1 MKKILL
7 TFIFLTSLTFGQRL
21 LFDSGEPGWGV
32 SLDGSTE
39 SAAVTPYYMT
49 TDLGSELCSN
59 TGFETNTTGWGV
71 IGTGTITR
79 VTTDFHSGVASAE
92 CVTDGTSNTMQL
104 SSNPGSSYATVV
116 NIKQR
121 LTFWAKTV
129 SGSAVL
135 NIGSYTLVRVN
146 GVLASTITL
155 TSSWVYYDCEIL
167 NVNSY
172 TGMNFYT
179 TSSGT
184 FRIDD
189 ASFKRTNGTLDLGG
203 YERIK
208 HYNNSS
214 FESSIGQWVTG
225 GTHVPTRSTT
235 DKKTGTASMLITS
248 SGVGDATTNFV
259 SLPAVNLETIVAGH
273 SYKIQYEARVTT
285 AGTTVT
291 AVLGSKSSTLT
302 GISSTLGTFTKGI
315 YNFTATASEVNVPLK
330 FYLSAADL
338 VYIDNISITEI
349 YPLEIEAWFKTSTT
363 GAIQTILSRQT
374 GTTTSTAY
382 GWLLS
387 VTGTNNLAFQL
398 YDASG
403 SNKSVAGVTTVTD
416 GIWKKIKVTF
426 EPVSGVINLYING
439 ALDNT
444 ATVTVGRTNNTQNL
458 SVGKYSYNASNYF
471 SGSIGNV
478 YVKINGETRA
488 YYKWKGTTDSDF
500 LIDWSTYLNNLTGT
514 NVTQSGDQ
522 TRGASPYVLD

>member
-1 MKKILL
+1 MTKTLSFIIL
-7 TFIFLTSLTFGQRL
+7 LTSLTFGQRL

-49 TDLGSELCSN
+49 TGLGDELCLN
-59 TGFETNTTGWGV
+59 TGFETNTSGWSV
-71 IGTGTITR
+71 TGTGTITR
-79 VTTDFHSGVASAE
+79 ITSDFHSGVASAE
-92 CVTDGTSNTMQL
+92 CVTDGTSNTILL
-104 SSNPGSSYATVV
+104 STPGSSYATVV
-116 NIKQR
+116 NITQR

-135 NIGSYTLVRVN
+135 NIGNSYTLVRVN

-167 NVNSY
+167 NVGFS

-208 HYNNSS
+208 IFNNSS

-248 SGVGDATTNFV
+248 SGVGDTTTNFV
-259 SLPAVNLETIVAGH
+259 SLPAVNLETIVSGH
-273 SYKIQYEARVTT
+273 SYKIQFEARVTT
-285 AGTTVT
+285 GGTNVT
-291 AVLGSKSSTLT
+291 AVLGSKTSAFT
-302 GISSTLGTFTKGI
+302 GISSVLGTFTKCI
-315 YNFTATASEVNVPLK
+315 FNFTATASEVDVPLK
-330 FYLSAADL
+330 MYLSAADL
-338 VYIDNISITEI
+338 VYIDDVSISETF
-349 YPLEIEAWFKTSTT
+349 PLEIEAWFKTSTT
-363 GAIQTILSRQT
+363 GTLKVIASRQT
-374 GTTTSTAY
+374 STTVASGYGFQFDVST
-382 GWLLS
+382 GNKLH
-387 VTGTNNLAFQL
+387 FQF

-403 SNKSVAGVTTVTD
+403 STLQATGSTTVTD
-416 GIWKKIKVTF
+416 GIWKKVKVTF
-426 EPVSGVINLYING
+426 EPVTGVINLYINNVSDG
-439 ALDNT
+439 T
-444 ATVTVGRTNNTQNL
+444 ATVNVGRTNNTQNL
-458 SVGKYSYNASNYF
+458 SIGKYSYTTSGYF
-471 SGSIGNV
+471 NGSIGNV

-488 YYKWKGTTDSDF
+488 YYKWKGSTDSAF

-514 NVTQSGDQ
+514 SVTQSGDQ
-522 TRGASPYVLD
+522 VKGVSPYVLE

>member
-59 TGFETNTTGWGV
+59 TGFETNTSGWTVG
-71 IGTGTITR
+71 GTGTITR

-92 CVTDGTSNTMQL
+92 CVTNGISNRIYL
-104 SSNPGSSYATVV
+104 SSSPGSAYGTVV

-129 SGSAVL
+129 SGNAVL
-135 NIGSYTLVRVN
+135 NFANYTLVRVN
-146 GVLASTITL
+146 GVLASTVTL
-155 TSSWVYYDCEIL
+155 TPTWTYYDCEIL
-167 NVNSY
+167 NSSY
-172 TGMNFYT
+172 SGSTSFYT
-179 TSSGT
+179 TASGT

-189 ASFKRTNGTLDLGG
+189 VSFKSSKNTLDL
-203 YERIK
+203 EAFEMIK
-208 HYNNSS
+208 YYRNSS
-214 FESSIGQWVTG
+214 IEDGIGQWVTG
-225 GTHVPTRSTT
+225 GNHVPTRSTI

-248 SGVGDATTNFV
+248 SGVGDVTTNYV
-259 SLPAVNLETIVAGH
+259 SLPATNFDAIQSGH
-273 SYKIQYEARVTT
+273 SYKLQYEARVTT
-285 AGTTVT
+285 SGTTAT
-291 AVLGSKSSTLT
+291 TVLGSKSKTLT

-338 VYIDNISITEI
+338 VYIDDISITEI
-349 YPLEIEAWFKTSTT
+349 YPLEIEAWIKTSTT
-363 GAIQTILSRQT
+363 GTLKVISSRQT
-374 GTTTSTAY
+374 GTATASSYGIRFDVST
-382 GWLLS
+382 GNKLH
-387 VTGTNNLAFQL
+387 FQL

-403 SNKSVAGVTTVTD
+403 RTLEATGSTTVTD
-416 GIWKKIKVTF
+416 GIWKKVKVTF
-426 EPVSGVINLYING
+426 EPVTGVINLYINNVSDG
-439 ALDNT
+439 T
-444 ATVTVGRTNNTQNL
+444 ATVNVGRTNNTQNL
-458 SVGKYSYNASNYF
+458 SIGKFSYTTSGYF
-471 SGSIGNV
+471 NGSIGNV

-488 YYKWKGTTDSDF
+488 YYKWRGSTDSAF

-514 NVTQSGDQ
+514 NVTQSADQ
-522 TRGASPYVLD
+522 IRGVSPYVLE